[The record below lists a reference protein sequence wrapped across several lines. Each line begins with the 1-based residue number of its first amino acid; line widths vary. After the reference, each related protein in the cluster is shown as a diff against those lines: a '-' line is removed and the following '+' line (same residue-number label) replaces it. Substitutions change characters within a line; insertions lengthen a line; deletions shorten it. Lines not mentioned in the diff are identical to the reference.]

1 MSTDLRDIRPW
12 TCVLVGTLFVLSVMT
27 MSETLGRWVF
37 GIGAVMTELFTIWRL
52 AYGLRRLAIRYW
64 TEVP

>member
-1 MSTDLRDIRPW
+1 
-12 TCVLVGTLFVLSVMT
+12 MT